1 MNAIQ
6 LTTAAQPAAQQPP
19 VRPAGHRWPGRR
31 PQIILFCG
39 RSTASGDVSGAW
51 IAGRGQHS
59 AWQIDES
66 SDPAPGR
73 VFVSDAG
80 RWMAGQVFNPESG
93 FRR

>member
-1 MNAIQ
+1 
-6 LTTAAQPAAQQPP
+6 LDFESGLVPD
-19 VRPAGHRWPGRR
+19 RRLGAGRKQRFWPGGR

-39 RSTASGDVSGAW
+39 RPTASGDVSGAW
-51 IAGRGQHS
+51 IAGQGQHS

-66 SDPAPGR
+66 NDLAPGR

-80 RWMAGQVFNPESG
+80 CWMVGQVFNSESG